1 MVSEIK
7 NTVANNSKH
16 AKEPKQAT
24 LGSTGHD
31 LFTAGQK
38 LIQPRTVAPVTL
50 ELNLEI
56 PEGSFRKIYP
66 RSGLL
71 KRNFV
76 SCGGSLIDQDYRG
89 TVMVLMTNNGPFP
102 FLVNVGDRLPK
113 LYFIRKKTLLL
124 KKFAN

>member
-1 MVSEIK
+1 MVSEIN

-56 PEGSFRKIYP
+56 PEGSFGKIYP

-76 SCGGSLIDQDYRG
+76 SCGSSLIDQDYLG
-89 TVMVLMTNNGPFP
+89 TVMVLMTNNGP

-113 LYFIRKKTLLL
+113 LYFIRKKTLFL